1 MTVASPE
8 VTPAGLGTHAISA
21 AYDYLRDR
29 VSGGSSRDIIEHREG
44 PDGAQISSSVLTVF
58 EQDGTKTVRTVTVVV
73 ETTTDNND
81 DYWDAQAR
89 DRSNALVINGQHY
102 RIGANNGRST
112 TRRPAFRGFGG
123 REFEIE
129 YLDGG
134 RRITVNDLWYQGP
147 IPPAHRDRFPDNAR
161 FVNPGQEP
169 FPRG

>member
-1 MTVASPE
+1 M
-8 VTPAGLGTHAISA
+8 
-21 AYDYLRDR
+21 
-29 VSGGSSRDIIEHREG
+29 
-44 PDGAQISSSVLTVF
+44 
-58 EQDGTKTVRTVTVVV
+58 
-73 ETTTDNND
+73 
-81 DYWDAQAR
+81 
-89 DRSNALVINGQHY
+89 INGQHY